1 MGLNNHYFILSQFCE
16 SGVQAHLGR
25 YFNSLGIGWCHSLS
39 WFRWQVHG
47 LKMLRLLHSQVWWPS
62 LHLDSR
68 ASSQHGNLRVARLLP
83 QQLIFK
89 RKCINGWITKLQIS
103 LSSSLGNYRAP
114 LLSHSIGQNKP
125 QVSWR
130 GWKTDSDSHY
140 WEVAKNLWPSYSTIG
155 GQLINFLKKY
165 FVESLS

>member
-1 MGLNNHYFILSQFCE
+1 MTINAVGLNNHYFILSQFCE

-103 LSSSLGNYRAP
+103 LRSSLGITEHHFCHT
-114 LLSHSIGQNKP
+114 LLVKTSHRSVEGDEKQTPTLTTEKWQRICG
-125 QVSWR
+125 
-130 GWKTDSDSHY
+130 H
-140 WEVAKNLWPSYSTIG
+140 
-155 GQLINFLKKY
+155 LILP
-165 FVESLS
+165 